1 MKIKTKILA
10 ISLTLV
16 VLVTTIITFALL
28 TFETETLTNTFT
40 VGQVSL
46 KLDEADVDETGTPI
60 EGADR
65 VTGNNY
71 KLIPGKKYVKDP
83 TMTVLSGS
91 EDSYVRLLVTLTKA
105 KELKEIFGEN
115 FLPENYVTG
124 WDKNKWIST
133 NIKENE
139 DNTITYEF
147 RYYKIVNG
155 KVEDK
160 DQDVVLEPLFTQF
173 TAPTK
178 LTGTDLKTIEGFEI
192 KVIGHAIQAVGF
204 KDAEEAWNAFDAE
217 IDGSNEQGGE

>member
-1 MKIKTKILA
+1 MEVLKKFNNDKLSSLIILFL
-10 ISLTLV
+10 S
-16 VLVTTIITFALL
+16 IICINPKPLH
-28 TFETETLTNTFT
+28 
-40 VGQVSL
+40 VGQAPNGLL
-46 KLDEADVDETGTPI
+46 KL
-60 EGADR
+60 
-65 VTGNNY
+65 NN
-71 KLIPGKKYVKDP
+71 LG
-83 TMTVLSGS
+83 
-91 EDSYVRLLVTLTKA
+91 A